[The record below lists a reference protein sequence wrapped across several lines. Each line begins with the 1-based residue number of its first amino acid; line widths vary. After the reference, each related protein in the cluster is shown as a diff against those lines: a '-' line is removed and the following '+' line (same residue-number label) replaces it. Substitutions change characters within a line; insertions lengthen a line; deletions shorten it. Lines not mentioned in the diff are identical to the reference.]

1 MASVSQQP
9 DHQLERVLETVFA
22 ARKYGSV
29 HPGLARAIAAA
40 ELDKGRSLKEAVKA
54 TKNQLHQSA
63 TVYFRQN
70 PDYDETVRQLQ
81 AVIGSID
88 CGRDAYAHS
97 DNESVRPLLRRI
109 MGAHASTYERLPLL
123 DTIYGQIFQRLP
135 PVNSALDVACG
146 LHPLARPWMPLPPDL
161 AYTAYDIFA
170 DQIDF
175 INRFFGVMGYAGVAV
190 QRNALEDMSA
200 PAADIAFL
208 LKTLPCLEQIESG
221 AGRRLLHQ
229 IDAPILVVSFP
240 SHSLAGRKK
249 GMADHYA
256 AYFDAITEGSGWQV
270 ESLTYPSELVY
281 IVRK

>member
-40 ELDKGRSLKEAVKA
+40 ELAKGRSLKEAVKA

-63 TVYFRQN
+63 AVYFRQN

-146 LHPLARPWMPLPPDL
+146 LHPVARPWMPLPPDL

-249 GMADHYA
+249 GMAHHYA

>member
-1 MASVSQQP
+1 MASVSQQS

-29 HPGLARAIAAA
+29 DPGLARAIAAA

-146 LHPLARPWMPLPPDL
+146 LHPVARPWMPLPPDL

>member
-40 ELDKGRSLKEAVKA
+40 ELAKGRSLKEAVKA